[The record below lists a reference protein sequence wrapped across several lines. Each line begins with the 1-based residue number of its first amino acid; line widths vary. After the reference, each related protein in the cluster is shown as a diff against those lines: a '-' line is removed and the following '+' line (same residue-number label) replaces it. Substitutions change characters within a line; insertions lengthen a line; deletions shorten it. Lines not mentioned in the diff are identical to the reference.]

1 MKSYHRNLPVSIPEI
16 TQKLLAA
23 KKEKG
28 LTFANLEKLVRH
40 DEVWQATVFYERS
53 PAPAL

>member
-1 MKSYHRNLPVSIPEI
+1 MSIPEI